1 MEVKGEGYKAVDALV
16 AMGVIAVI
24 CVLVVVAMDGYFSMV
39 VQ

>member
-16 AMGVIAVI
+16 AIGVILVVG
-24 CVLVVVAMDGYFSMV
+24 VLVVGVMDGYFSTV